1 MLPTLRR
8 APIGAGLVAATAL
21 LAAGCSSDEPASGS
35 AADGAIA
42 VKAGDTSCEV
52 AKDSTRAGTTNF
64 AVQNTGSQ
72 VTEFYVLNGDGR
84 TIVSEVEN
92 IGPGL
97 SRDLTVA
104 LEPGVY
110 VTRCRPGMTGDGIS
124 SQFEVTESGEQN
136 PAAADPQLVQGSQQY
151 VTWVKAEADALL
163 TGTEA
168 FAAAV
173 KAKDV
178 AKAKTLYPGTRMHW
192 ERIEPVAESFGD
204 LDPKMDARENDVEP
218 GTPWTGWHKLEQEL
232 WVSGL
237 QADAPKLAD
246 GLVADT
252 RDLVARVATL
262 ELTADRVT
270 NGSKELLD
278 EVATGKVTGEEER
291 YSHTDLWDFAA
302 NVEGAE
308 KGFEVVKPVAQQKDA
323 ALVAELEE
331 QFAAIEAGLAQYK
344 VGDGYK
350 LYTELSQDQIRA
362 LAAQVEALSEPLS
375 KLTAT
380 ILS

>member
-1 MLPTLRR
+1 MLSSLRR
-8 APIGAGLVAATAL
+8 APIGAGLLAATAL
-21 LAAGCSSDEPASGS
+21 LAAGCSTDEPAAG
-35 AADGAIA
+35 AGDGAIA
-42 VKAGDTSCEV
+42 VKAGDTACEV
-52 AKDSTRAGTTNF
+52 ARDSTKAGATSF

-72 VTEFYVLNGDGR
+72 VTEFYVLNGDGK

-97 SRDLTVA
+97 TRDMTVS

-110 VTRCRPGMTGDGIS
+110 LTRCRPGMTGDGIS
-124 SQFEVTESGEQN
+124 AQFEVTESGEQN
-136 PAAADPQLVQGSQQY
+136 PAAANPQLVAGSTQY
-151 VTWVKAEADALL
+151 VEWVRAEADALL

-178 AKAKTLYPGTRMHW
+178 AQAKALYPGTRMHW

-246 GLVADT
+246 QLVADT
-252 RDLVARVATL
+252 RDLVARIGTL

-308 KGFEVVKPVAQQKDA
+308 KGFEVVRPVAQEKDP
-323 ALVAELEE
+323 ALVTELDR
-331 QFAAIEAGLAQYK
+331 QFTAIEAELAKYK
-344 VGDGYK
+344 AGDGYQ
-350 LYTELSQDQIRA
+350 LYTQLSQDQVRA
-362 LAAQVEALSEPLS
+362 LTARVEALSEPLS

-380 ILS
+380 ILA